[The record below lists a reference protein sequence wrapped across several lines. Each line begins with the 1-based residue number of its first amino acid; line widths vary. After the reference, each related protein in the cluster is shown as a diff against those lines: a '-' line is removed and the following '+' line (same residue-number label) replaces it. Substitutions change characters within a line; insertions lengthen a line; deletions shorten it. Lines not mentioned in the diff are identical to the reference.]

1 MEANKNHGYL
11 IQWLIGVGDLVL
23 LNLLFFV
30 VYYQLGSFYTAAI
43 TQNLREILLLF
54 NFCYFFQ
61 NNLTSFDF

>member
-30 VYYQLGSFYTAAI
+30 VY
-43 TQNLREILLLF
+43 
-54 NFCYFFQ
+54 
-61 NNLTSFDF
+61 